1 MYRHIAKNSS
11 VEYTEFS
18 GELGTVEGFLQRN
31 LKNGCQIM
39 QTKAK
44 NNIHS
49 IKYFELTELLAWT
62 CRRNLKTEMQPV

>member
-1 MYRHIAKNSS
+1 MHRHIAENSS
-11 VEYTEFS
+11 VECTEFS
-18 GELGTVEGFLQRN
+18 GELGTIEGFLQMN